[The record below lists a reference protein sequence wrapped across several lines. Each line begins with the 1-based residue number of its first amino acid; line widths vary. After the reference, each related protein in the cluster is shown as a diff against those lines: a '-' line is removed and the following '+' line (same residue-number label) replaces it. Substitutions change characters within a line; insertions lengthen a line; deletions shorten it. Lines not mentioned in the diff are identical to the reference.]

1 MNIEEIREHCLSLP
15 DVTEDSAFGPE
26 MILFRLK
33 GKIFAALDLDRPD
46 LMVVKCDPD
55 EGTDLR
61 DRYAGIRPAWHWNKQ
76 HWVEILFNED
86 VDDQMIRNLATR
98 AYHLVRTALPKK
110 TLYHFPECPPDW
122 DYQHFACLDTV
133 MNYLKTPEA
142 EALPHD
148 TLLVTTDFQTAGR
161 GQRGNHWEAAKEANL
176 LLGLRLRGLHF
187 PARHQFALT
196 QVASLAAA
204 QALAK
209 YLGSSVSIKWP
220 NDLYYQDRKIGGML
234 FEHTLSGD
242 RIGSTIIGIGLN
254 VNQTA
259 FASDAPNPTSIRLE
273 LGKEVDRA
281 AVMRGFVKAFRQWWS
296 EMLEDNSQRLDKHY
310 RAAMYRREGEH
321 PYRDDAGTFTASFHD
336 LTPEGLLQ
344 LRDSE
349 GRLRTYA
356 FKEVTFLP

>member
-76 HWVEILFNED
+76 HWVEILFDED

-122 DYQHFACLDTV
+122 DYQHFATLDTV

-176 LLGLRLRGLHF
+176 LLGLRLRGLHI

-196 QVASLAAA
+196 QVA
-204 QALAK
+204 
-209 YLGSSVSIKWP
+209 
-220 NDLYYQDRKIGGML
+220 
-234 FEHTLSGD
+234 
-242 RIGSTIIGIGLN
+242 
-254 VNQTA
+254 
-259 FASDAPNPTSIRLE
+259 
-273 LGKEVDRA
+273 
-281 AVMRGFVKAFRQWWS
+281 
-296 EMLEDNSQRLDKHY
+296 
-310 RAAMYRREGEH
+310 
-321 PYRDDAGTFTASFHD
+321 
-336 LTPEGLLQ
+336 
-344 LRDSE
+344 
-349 GRLRTYA
+349 
-356 FKEVTFLP
+356 